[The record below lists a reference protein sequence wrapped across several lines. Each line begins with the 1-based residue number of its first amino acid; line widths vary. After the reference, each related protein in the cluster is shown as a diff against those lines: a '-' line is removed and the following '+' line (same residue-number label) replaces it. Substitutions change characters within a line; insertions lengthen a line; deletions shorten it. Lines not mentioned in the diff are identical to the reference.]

1 MDTAKFDNRRTTGS
15 IKAAVNLYG
24 DKALEGSPSLKKPQM
39 DFSEVF
45 FKELSKPHFT
55 IYI

>member
-1 MDTAKFDNRRTTGS
+1 MDRAKFDNRRTTGS

-45 FKELSKPHFT
+45 FKGLSKPHFT

>member
-1 MDTAKFDNRRTTGS
+1 MDRAKFDYKRTTGS
-15 IKAAVNLYG
+15 VKAAVNLYG
-24 DKALEGSPSLKKPQM
+24 DKALEGSPSLNKPQM
-39 DFSEVF
+39 DFSEVL